1 MYSRDGVC
9 SIRLPLLLSLCLAG
23 CGQSGPAP
31 NSNSPDV
38 LVLKQNPVHPQ
49 ITVTGASTIAP
60 LMNEIAKRFEL
71 QHPELRIDV
80 QTGGS
85 SRGVTDSRNGLSD
98 IGMVSRSLKPDESD
112 LQRFPLARDGVCL
125 IVHSDNPV
133 TSLTDEQVVSIYQ
146 GKTRNWKDVGG
157 PDQPITV
164 VNKAEGRSTL
174 EVFAGHFKLPTNEI
188 QADVVIGDN
197 EQGVK
202 TVAGNLQSIGYVSIG
217 TAEFNRDAGVPI
229 KLLPLAGIEASVKT
243 VNDGT
248 FPMSRTLHL
257 VTKSKPTGIV
267 HELIEFATSSKVH
280 DLVKELSFVPIE

>member
-1 MYSRDGVC
+1 MCSRASVRSVGLSV
-9 SIRLPLLLSLCLAG
+9 LLATLCLPG
-23 CGQSGPAP
+23 CGQSG
-31 NSNSPDV
+31 SS
-38 LVLKQNPVHPQ
+38 QNPNPPPPSAPTQ

-60 LMNEIAKRFEL
+60 LMNEIAKRFEV
-71 QHPELRIDV
+71 QHPGLRIDV

-98 IGMVSRSLKPDESD
+98 IGMVSRSLKADESD

-157 PDQPITV
+157 LDQPITV

-174 EVFAGHFKLPTNEI
+174 EVFAGHFKLPTKEI

-202 TVAGNLQSIGYVSIG
+202 TVAGNPQSIGYVSIG

-229 KLLPLAGIEASVKT
+229 KLLPLGGIEASVKT

-257 VTKSKPTGIV
+257 VTKSEPTGIV
-267 HELIEFATSSKVH
+267 QELIEFATSSKVH